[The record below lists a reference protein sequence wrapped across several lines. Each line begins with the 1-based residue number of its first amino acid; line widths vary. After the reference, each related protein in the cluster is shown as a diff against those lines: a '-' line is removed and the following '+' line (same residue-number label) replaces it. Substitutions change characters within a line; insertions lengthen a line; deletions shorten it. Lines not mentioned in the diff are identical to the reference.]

1 MRELLDAQV
10 EFVQRAFEGEG
21 ALNAAILLNALML
34 FGFLLRFYRRQIG
47 PIRSQAP
54 QAVYWKNAWN
64 FITVAILFLI
74 FGALIDVVKFADV
87 EMFYGADLVASLLD
101 VGFLALLAAGIHMVK
116 KRFA

>member
-1 MRELLDAQV
+1 MTELLDAQL
-10 EFVQRAFEGEG
+10 EFVRRAFEGEG

-47 PIRSQAP
+47 PIRSRSP

-64 FITVAILFLI
+64 FTTVAILFLI
-74 FGALIDVVKFADV
+74 FGALIDVVKYADV
-87 EMFYGADLVASLLD
+87 EMFYGADLVARLLD
-101 VGFLALLAAGIHMVK
+101 VGFLTLLGAGILMIK